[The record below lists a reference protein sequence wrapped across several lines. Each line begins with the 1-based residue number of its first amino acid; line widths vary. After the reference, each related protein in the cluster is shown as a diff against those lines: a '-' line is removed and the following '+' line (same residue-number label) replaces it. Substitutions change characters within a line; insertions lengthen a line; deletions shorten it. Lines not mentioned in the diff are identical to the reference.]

1 MTAKLPKTVT
11 PALMRKL
18 NNAHMS
24 RMETCDAECAG
35 VGYCEAVWRSAYR
48 QENEVKNERKC
59 GNGC

>member
-1 MTAKLPKTVT
+1 MTARLPKTVT

-35 VGYCEAVWRSAYR
+35 VGYCAVVRQSAYR
-48 QENEVKNERKC
+48 QEERTEERKEVR
-59 GNGC
+59 

>member
-1 MTAKLPKTVT
+1 MTARIPKTVT

-35 VGYCEAVWRSAYR
+35 MGYCAAV
-48 QENEVKNERKC
+48 
-59 GNGC
+59 

>member
-1 MTAKLPKTVT
+1 MTARLPKTVT

-35 VGYCEAVWRSAYR
+35 VGYCAAVWQMTYR
-48 QENEVKNERKC
+48 QGKRTEERKEVR
-59 GNGC
+59 

>member
-18 NNAHMS
+18 NNAHIS
-24 RMETCDAECAG
+24 RMKACDAECAG

-48 QENEVKNERKC
+48 QENRIEERKEVR
-59 GNGC
+59 

>member
-48 QENEVKNERKC
+48 QKNELKNERKC

>member
-24 RMETCDAECAG
+24 RMKTCDAEYAG
-35 VGYCEAVWRSAYR
+35 VGYCAAVWQS
-48 QENEVKNERKC
+48 V
-59 GNGC
+59 